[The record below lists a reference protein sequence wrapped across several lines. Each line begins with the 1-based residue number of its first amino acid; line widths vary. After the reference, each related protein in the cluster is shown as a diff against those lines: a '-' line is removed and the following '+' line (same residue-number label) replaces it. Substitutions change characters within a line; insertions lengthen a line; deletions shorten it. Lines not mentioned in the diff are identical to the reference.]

1 MLVASVWTYTSL
13 RMDIGF
19 LLERLEALIVNARKV
34 PMTSQVVLEQG
45 QALDLVDQMRA
56 AIPEEVRQARRISQ
70 EGDRLIA
77 RAKEE
82 ADHIIA
88 AAQEQAALLLQDHEL
103 KRRAE
108 GESAQVLERAEAQAE
123 DTMRGADTY
132 AADVLKRLESDLET
146 TLSTVRTYIGILEE
160 RLGSRPVGGDR
171 EREVRHEDQRRT
183 APEAAL
189 RGDRNA

>member
-1 MLVASVWTYTSL
+1 
-13 RMDIGF
+13 MDIQF
-19 LLERLEALIVNARKV
+19 LLERLEAIVVNGRKL

-45 QALDLVDQMRA
+45 AVLDLVDQMRA
-56 AIPEEVRQARRISQ
+56 AIPEEVRQARRVHQ
-70 EGDRLIA
+70 EGDRLIS

-82 ADHIIA
+82 ADHIVA

-103 KRRAE
+103 MRRAE
-108 GESAQVLERAEAQAE
+108 TDSADVVGRAEAQAE
-123 DTMRGADTY
+123 ETMRGADTY

-160 RLGSRPVGGDR
+160 RLGGESRGGER
-171 EREVRHEDQRRT
+171 EREVRHEDQRR
-183 APEAAL
+183 PPHEAAL